1 MKSKALLM
9 KRTFAYFVFFAFAL
23 ISFSACKKDSGSIS
37 GGGDYYM
44 KFKRDGKEI
53 KMTYTPQ
60 ALFADVSSIG
70 LYNGTFEAF
79 TSDGKTTMILIIYDP
94 SPVAAGK
101 TYTQDYLSTASLP
114 QAQLAY
120 TDETT
125 TGYSSGSTILNPDAS
140 TTVSISD
147 RTDTYIKGTFSGKL
161 LTSDYKGIKYNITDG
176 EFYLKIVK

>member
-1 MKSKALLM
+1 M
-9 KRTFAYFVFFAFAL
+9 KRTFTYFLFFAFAL
-23 ISFSACKKDSGSIS
+23 ISFSACKKDSGSNS
-37 GGGDYYM
+37 GGGYYI

-53 KMTYTPQ
+53 KMTYSPQ
-60 ALFADVSSIG
+60 AVFADVSLIG

-79 TSDGKTTMILIIYDP
+79 TSDGKTTMLIIIYDA

-101 TYTQDYLSTASLP
+101 TYTQDFLSTASLP

-147 RTDTYIKGTFSGKL
+147 LTDTYIKGTFSGKL
-161 LTSDYKGIKYNITDG
+161 LTSDYKGIKYTITDG